1 MKGGEA
7 MRTEFRY
14 KLINLETGKIQKA
27 TNLSRI
33 LRHLGNKGYSND
45 EIQQISQ
52 GQHSEYQLTNH

>member
-1 MKGGEA
+1 

-14 KLINLETGKIQKA
+14 KLHNLETGKIQKS

-33 LRHLGNKGYSND
+33 LRHLSNKGYSND